1 MLDTIGGYTMKKNMR
16 WVVVLVIIVL
26 GSCATAPA
34 FNPDAVPEE
43 ELITLSL
50 GRTGATQVD
59 TGFAIV
65 GVNGIPVV
73 EETGVV
79 LFESS
84 EHGEYNAIR
93 LPPGTHVIT
102 LRLQGP
108 DGLSRRSRYMEQRID
123 LPFTMDEP
131 GGKYVLSR
139 ENPLRGLGDTFIVLR
154 SAGPVPGRPSMFSR
168 RLEEVRLTLTGFNEF
183 EIVD

>member
-1 MLDTIGGYTMKKNMR
+1 MKKYVR
-16 WVVVLVIIVL
+16 LAVILVLIVL
-26 GSCATAPA
+26 AGCATAPA

-43 ELITLSL
+43 ELISLSL
-50 GRTGATQVD
+50 GRTGATQID

-65 GVNGIPVV
+65 AINGIPVV

-84 EHGEYNAIR
+84 EQGEYNAVR
-93 LPPGTHVIT
+93 LPPGSHVLT

-123 LPFTMDEP
+123 VQFTMDEP
-131 GGKYVLSR
+131 GGKYLITR
-139 ENPLRGLGDTFIVLR
+139 ENPLSGLGDTFIVLR
-154 SAGPVPGRPSMFSR
+154 SAGPVPGRAAMFSR
-168 RLEEVRLTLTGFNEF
+168 RLDEVRLTMTGYNEF
-183 EIVD
+183 EIVE

>member
-1 MLDTIGGYTMKKNMR
+1 MKSILFKF
-16 WVVVLVIIVL
+16 LIIIVFL
-26 GSCATAPA
+26 AGCTTAPA
-34 FNPDAVPEE
+34 FNPDNVDEE
-43 ELITLSL
+43 ELVTLSL

-65 GVNGIPVV
+65 AVNGIPVV

-84 EHGEYNAIR
+84 EHGEYNALR
-93 LPPGTHVIT
+93 MPPGDQVLTI
-102 LRLQGP
+102 RLQGP
-108 DGLSRRSRYMEQRID
+108 DGLRRRSRYMQQRID
-123 LPFTMDEP
+123 LNFTMDEP

-154 SAGPVPGRPSMFSR
+154 SAGPIPGRESVFSR
-168 RLEEVRLTLTGFNEF
+168 RLDEVRLRIVGFDEF
-183 EIVD
+183 EIVET

>member
-1 MLDTIGGYTMKKNMR
+1 MKR
-16 WVVVLVIIVL
+16 FLLTALVVIVL
-26 GSCATAPA
+26 AGCATAPA
-34 FNPDAVPEE
+34 FNPEAVPEE

-65 GVNGIPVV
+65 SVNGIPVV

-84 EHGEYNAIR
+84 EQGEYNALR
-93 LPPGTHVIT
+93 LPPGTHVLT

-108 DGLSRRSRYMEQRID
+108 DGLSRRSRYMEQRLD
-123 LPFTMDEP
+123 LQFTMDEP
-131 GGKYVLSR
+131 GAKYVLVR

-154 SAGPVPGRPSMFSR
+154 SAGPVPGREAMFSR
-168 RLEEVRLTLTGFNEF
+168 RLDEVRLTMTGFNEF
-183 EIVD
+183 EIVE